1 MAKYRVKLPVTLYA
15 GVIVLTKAQ
24 AAPRMHCLKNLA
36 KNKFEIIEP
45 IMFKVGEVI
54 DIPGKPDKALAQ
66 RLSVMV
72 NGKIVDTDED
82 DSGGDEGSG
91 KNAGDEGA
99 GGSED
104 GSGSDSDDTGEN
116 SEPNLNGEDDDDSN
130 EEGGSDDDQ

>member
-66 RLSVMV
+66 RLSALV
-72 NGKIVDTDED
+72 NGKVVDDDED

-91 KNAGDEGA
+91 KNAGDDGA
-99 GGSED
+99 GGS
-104 GSGSDSDDTGEN
+104 DDDAGEN
-116 SEPNLNGEDDDDSN
+116 SELDLDGEDDDDSN